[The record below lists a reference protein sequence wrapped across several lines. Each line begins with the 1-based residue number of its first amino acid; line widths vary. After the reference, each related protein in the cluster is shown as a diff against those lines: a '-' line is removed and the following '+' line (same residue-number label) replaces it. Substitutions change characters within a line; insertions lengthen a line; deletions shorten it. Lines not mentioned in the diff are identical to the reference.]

1 MIRVVVPAA
10 ALLIATPTHA
20 DTIGNWRLK
29 PHDPLEQPPKQ
40 WPDGPLKR
48 FFQHLQRPDNHLRP
62 QYDENQLT
70 SCCGASDVV
79 DTKFKVEPGNGPD
92 PEDTWYALLK
102 GKWVRIPPEKIV
114 PEFAPDGNAYL
125 FVLTFYS
132 PQDDAYDEQ
141 IVCFV
146 RPNGG
151 N

>member
-29 PHDPLEQPPKQ
+29 PHDPREQPPKQ
-40 WPDGPLKR
+40 WPDGPLKD
-48 FFQHLQRPDNHLRP
+48 FFQKLQRPDNHLRP
-62 QYDENQLT
+62 QYDENQPP
-70 SCCGASDVV
+70 SCCGAGDVV
-79 DTKFKVEPGNGPD
+79 DAKFKVEPGSGAH

-102 GKWVRIPPEKIV
+102 GKWVHIPPEKIV
-114 PEFAPDGNAYL
+114 PDFAPDGSAYL
-125 FVLTFYS
+125 FVLTFCS
-132 PQDDAYDEQ
+132 QDDAYDEQ